1 VTAAAAAALELR
13 LVPARAEPRL
23 GSLVEPLLVG
33 LARRPP
39 APFRVEVVD
48 RASGR
53 VLRSQPVDGTSSDA
67 QGVLLAM
74 ESDLARLETR
84 AFLRRWGRRS

>member
-1 VTAAAAAALELR
+1 VTVAAATLQLR
-13 LVPARAEPRL
+13 LVAAPAAPRL

-53 VLRSQPVDGTSSDA
+53 VVRSQPVDGSSSDA
-67 QGVLLAM
+67 RGVLLAM
-74 ESDLARLETR
+74 ESDLARLEPR
-84 AFLRRWGRRS
+84 AFLRRWGRRQ

>member
-1 VTAAAAAALELR
+1 
-13 LVPARAEPRL
+13 
-23 GSLVEPLLVG
+23 
-33 LARRPP
+33 
-39 APFRVEVVD
+39 
-48 RASGR
+48 